1 LKAKEEN
8 QLSDRA
14 KKILYTLRYDFPKG
28 YYRQDMVTRFE
39 SDLANGRRPNTGPDR
54 RNAIKIIAFM
64 NKNKLETAQQF
75 LEYLHKKWKKE

>member
-1 LKAKEEN
+1 
-8 QLSDRA
+8 
-14 KKILYTLRYDFPKG
+14 
-28 YYRQDMVTRFE
+28 MVTRFE